1 MHSLIEAGLNRPWY
15 RLRLPAPL
23 EARYR
28 AETDREG
35 GASVRSWLAVFILFN
50 VLSLPMDYDAFEP
63 DAFGIPVALTLGVFC
78 PLALAA
84 ILFLRGR
91 PSAGRQ
97 AGAALVAVLADIAIV
112 LNSARLVSAPH
123 RDAYIIIAAIVPLV
137 CGLIVPLPFRHALWF
152 CGVSLGAYAGLV
164 VLFGLAAEGGSGLPL
179 LVAGLILVPLKLSY
193 SREWQAK
200 HTFLHAIRQQLQ
212 GEALSDANAR
222 LTVLS
227 QTDALTGLANRRY
240 FTDCLEETWRVAG
253 LRREW
258 VSVALIDIDHFK
270 RLNDTAGH
278 AVGDHC
284 LRAIAEALRGA
295 VRPYGGLVA
304 RYGGEEFVALIP
316 NTPHEA
322 GMRVGEALRLSVA
335 DLAIP
340 HPGLPGGAGVSVSVG
355 VTSARGW
362 PQPMPAGDLLMTADL
377 ALYAAKGKGRNRV
390 EGLTPAA
397 NANGAVAQSGPRPVC
412 ASS

>member
-15 RLRLPAPL
+15 RLRLPGPL
-23 EARYR
+23 EARFR
-28 AETDREG
+28 AETDGQG

-50 VLSLPMDYDAFEP
+50 VLSLPMDYDAFGP
-63 DAFGIPVALTLGVFC
+63 DAVGIPIALTLGVFC

-84 ILFLRGR
+84 ILSLRGR
-91 PSAGRQ
+91 PSTGRQ
-97 AGAALVAVLADIAIV
+97 AAAALVAVLADIAIV
-112 LNSARLVSAPH
+112 LNSARLVPAPH

-137 CGLIVPLPFRHALWF
+137 CGLIAPLPFRHALWF
-152 CGVSLGAYAGLV
+152 CGTSLVAYVSLV
-164 VLFGLAAEGGSGLPL
+164 MLFGLAEEGASGLPL
-179 LVAGLILVPLKLSY
+179 LVAGLVLVPLKLSH

-200 HTFLHAIRQQLQ
+200 ETFLHATRQRLQ
-212 GEALSDANAR
+212 GEALADANAR

-227 QTDALTGLANRRY
+227 QTDALTTLANRRY
-240 FTDCLEETWRVAG
+240 FTDRLEETWRIAG

-258 VSVALIDIDHFK
+258 LSVALIDIDHFK
-270 RLNDTAGH
+270 LLNDTAGH

-316 NTPHEA
+316 QAPHEA
-322 GMRVGEALRLSVA
+322 GLRVGEALRLSVA

-355 VTSARGW
+355 VTSAQG
-362 PQPMPAGDLLMTADL
+362 QPKQVPAGDLLMTADL

-390 EGLTPAA
+390 EGLIPAA
-397 NANGAVAQSGPRPVC
+397 NANATVVPFGPRPVR
-412 ASS
+412 AHS